1 MAETGDAKADTGE
14 RNPRP
19 GQNGLLERVA
29 GEVNRK
35 GEQVAVGTA
44 PGRLLEEHAGG
55 RYSRERERQRGK
67 LKNSKR
73 PPGLVPVRAGGSLFQ
88 RHGWSETRVAATRG
102 RRGRRNGF
110 LRLAA
115 VSVDSFAPAHLAL
128 RAAFGSLP
136 CGCPRRLGCAPCT
149 KRSTSPIHEALSR
162 WFCHSA
168 TKPTRMAHT
177 SSLRNGRAV
186 SWLIPQ
192 VDF

>member
-73 PPGLVPVRAGGSLFQ
+73 PRRPCAGACRGGLFQPAWLEQNPGFRRREVAGGDEMGFSASLRYQ
-88 RHGWSETRVAATRG
+88 LTRS
-102 RRGRRNGF
+102 
-110 LRLAA
+110 LPLI
-115 VSVDSFAPAHLAL
+115 
-128 RAAFGSLP
+128 LP
-136 CGCPRRLGCAPCT
+136 CGLPSAVSRAAALAAWVVFPAPNVQLPQFT
-149 KRSTSPIHEALSR
+149 KRYRAGFAIP
-162 WFCHSA
+162 
-168 TKPTRMAHT
+168 
-177 SSLRNGRAV
+177 LRNPRA
-186 SWLIPQ
+186 WRTLLR
-192 VDF
+192 